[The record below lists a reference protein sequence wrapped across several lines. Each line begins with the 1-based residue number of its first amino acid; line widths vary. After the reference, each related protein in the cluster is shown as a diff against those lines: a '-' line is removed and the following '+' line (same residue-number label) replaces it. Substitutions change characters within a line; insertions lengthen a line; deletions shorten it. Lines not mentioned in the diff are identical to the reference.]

1 MVVEI
6 GFLHDSG
13 ERNNEPAIAALSLK
27 LIKLLGKQ
35 MSKRVGKTQLLT
47 GLPTLV
53 RKKKSSKDEDL
64 CETCTSVDSEKVLFA
79 DILSN

>member
-1 MVVEI
+1 
-6 GFLHDSG
+6 
-13 ERNNEPAIAALSLK
+13 
-27 LIKLLGKQ
+27 

-79 DILSN
+79 A

>member
-1 MVVEI
+1 
-6 GFLHDSG
+6 
-13 ERNNEPAIAALSLK
+13 
-27 LIKLLGKQ
+27 

-53 RKKKSSKDEDL
+53 RKKKSSKDKDL
-64 CETCTSVDSEKVLFA
+64 CETCTSVDCKKVLFA